1 MSKWKQ
7 ERERESK
14 EAPVIDMLEYVV
26 KPGCTT
32 IMKGQRYFPGEHV
45 LLTAADAEIQKHR
58 VVLASELK
66 AEKNRMESDARFTR

>member
-1 MSKWKQ
+1 MSRWKN
-7 ERERESK
+7 ERRES
-14 EAPVIDMLEYVV
+14 EAPMPEFKEYVV

-58 VVLASELK
+58 IVLASELK